1 MLLEICASNYQSAL
15 NAQKVGAHR
24 IELCSELGTGGVT
37 PSYGLLKK
45 VMEELTIPVMVLIR
59 PRSGN
64 FVYSAAD
71 FDIMKRDIELCKEL
85 GCAGIVSGVLN
96 EDFKIDIKRTSELIE
111 LSRPLPFTFHRAF
124 DHVVNPEQAVVDLV
138 NLGAKR
144 ILTSGQ
150 HAKAIDG
157 IENLKQYQKLA
168 GDELIILPGGGI
180 NAGNCHLFTE
190 LESAF
195 REPQCSNH
203 VHNRGLRCH
212 AEPVEVHSK
221 TAFSQ
226 AVFKEI
232 HASATEIIVQ
242 TTEEK
247 VPMNSAKF
255 LQENVE
261 VVSSQ
266 KNIDAILK
274 NLNNEI

>member
-1 MLLEICASNYQSAL
+1 MLLEICASNYQSAV
-15 NAQKVGAHR
+15 NAQKAGAHR
-24 IELCSELGTGGVT
+24 IELCSELAVGGIT

-85 GCAGIVSGVLN
+85 GCAGIVSGVLTS
-96 EDFKIDIKRTSELIE
+96 DFKIDIRRTSELIE

-124 DHVVNPEQAVVDLV
+124 DHVVNPEEAVVDLV

-150 HAKAIDG
+150 HAKAIDR

-168 GDELIILPGGGI
+168 GKELTIMPGGGI
-180 NAGNCHLFTE
+180 NAGNCY
-190 LESAF
+190 AF
-195 REPQCSNH
+195 AKAN
-203 VHNRGLRCH
+203 
-212 AEPVEVHSK
+212 
-221 TAFSQ
+221 
-226 AVFKEI
+226 FKEI
-232 HASATEIIVQ
+232 HASATEIMEQ
-242 TTEEK
+242 TSEEK
-247 VPMNSAKF
+247 VSMNSPKF

-261 VVSSQ
+261 VFSSQ
-266 KNIDAILK
+266 KNIETILK